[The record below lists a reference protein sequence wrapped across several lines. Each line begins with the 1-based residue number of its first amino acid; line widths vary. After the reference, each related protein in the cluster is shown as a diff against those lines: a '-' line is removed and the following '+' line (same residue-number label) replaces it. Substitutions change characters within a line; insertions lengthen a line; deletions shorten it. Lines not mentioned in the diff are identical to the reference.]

1 MREREGEREREREKQ
16 ERDHTSPTHTPSTCA
31 RGRYARKLPTTH
43 TLVLNREPHPYYM
56 QLCQSSPTRN
66 WIFESSICQTN
77 PRRPS
82 HPTHSL
88 ARWEQRFEKCG
99 WRLKRNG
106 HTLSEVKRDNET
118 SGGRASL
125 RRPRLPPGCPSL
137 SHCIDSTSSRT
148 PTRLTSFSI

>member
-1 MREREGEREREREKQ
+1 MREREREREREKQ

-43 TLVLNREPHPYYM
+43 TLVLNREPQPYLHTTVPIFG
-56 QLCQSSPTRN
+56 QLETG
-66 WIFESSICQTN
+66 
-77 PRRPS
+77 
-82 HPTHSL
+82 SL
-88 ARWEQRFEKCG
+88 NHRSAKQVRDGPAPPHTFSRALGERLENGG